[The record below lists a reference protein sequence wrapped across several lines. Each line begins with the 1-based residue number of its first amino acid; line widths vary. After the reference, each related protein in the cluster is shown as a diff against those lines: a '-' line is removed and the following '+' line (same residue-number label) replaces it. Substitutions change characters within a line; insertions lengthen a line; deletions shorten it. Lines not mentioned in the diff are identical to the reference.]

1 MRDSA
6 EIVIVG
12 GGVIGLSI
20 AYHLSK
26 LGCRDVL
33 LLERH
38 QVTSGTS
45 WHAAGIVGPL
55 RSSMN
60 LTRLSIYSTELFG
73 ALEAETGQA
82 TGYRR
87 TGGYW
92 LAARPERLVELERT
106 AALGRLSGL
115 NAGMVAPGDIA
126 AALPQMRCE
135 DLLGGLWV
143 EEDGQVNPVDL
154 CMAYLK
160 GAKTGGLRLRENCP
174 VARLERKGTRISGVI
189 TASGERIEAGSVVL
203 AGGVWSRDLAAGVG
217 AAVPVQAVEHMYIVT
232 EPVPDLP
239 QPFPILRDLE
249 GGIYIKE
256 DAGRLV
262 LGGFEAAAK
271 PWVPAGS
278 NGNTPFLEL
287 PEDWEQFEGFL
298 HAGLARLP
306 VLGEVG
312 VQHFMNGPEG
322 FTPDTKQLMGPVPG
336 LQGLYVAAGFNS
348 IGIVSSAGAGKAMAE
363 WVVEGEAPMDLWEVD
378 VARFAA
384 PEATRRFLDAR
395 VREAVGEQFAL
406 HWPFKQKQSARGLRR
421 LALHHRWQEAG
432 AVFGAPA
439 GWERPLWFAQGD
451 EPKAMIYSQGAQSW
465 WPAAKRESQT
475 LSRKAALFDLSPFA
489 KFDIV
494 GPDSLALLQRLAGA
508 DLDVAAGRAVY
519 TQLLSKRGGIE
530 ADVTVTRLSETG
542 FRLVGGA
549 PTRLRD
555 LAWLTAARD
564 RLGLRAEIFDATS
577 GTAVL
582 GLMGPEAQAILEEV
596 SGLDCSH
603 AAFPFSTAREIEIGM
618 AVGSA
623 LRISFVGESGWE
635 LSIANELVETA
646 FEALQEAGAKRGLI
660 PAGLFCLEACRL
672 EKGFRHWGHDI
683 GPEDSPLEAGL
694 GFALA
699 WDKPGGFEA
708 REALLRQREAGLTR
722 RLLLL
727 ALEAEE
733 PPLLLHD
740 EPIYCAGRL
749 VGQTTSGGLGF
760 RCGQSLAFG
769 YVACEPRQP
778 RAALLEASYEI
789 EVAGRRYPASALARP
804 PYDPEG
810 LRLRGKNDRR

>member
-20 AYHLSK
+20 AYHLAK
-26 LGCRDVL
+26 LGRRDVL

-82 TGYRR
+82 TGYKR

-92 LAARPERLVELERT
+92 LASRPERLVELERT

-115 NAGMVAPGDIA
+115 NARMVGPGEVS
-126 AALPQMRCE
+126 AALPQLRSD

-160 GAKTGGLRLRENCP
+160 GARAGGLRLRESCP
-174 VARLERKGTRISGVI
+174 VASLARKGTWISGVI
-189 TASGERIEAGSVVL
+189 TAAGEQIEAGSVIL
-203 AGGVWSRDLAAGVG
+203 AGGVWSRDLAAAVG

-232 EPVPDLP
+232 EAVPDLP
-239 QPFPILRDLE
+239 DPFPILRDLE

-262 LGGFEAAAK
+262 LGGFEADAK
-271 PWVPAGS
+271 PWDPAGS
-278 NGNTPFLEL
+278 NGDTPFLEL
-287 PEDWEQFEGFL
+287 PEDWAQFEGFL
-298 HAGLARLP
+298 TAGLARLP
-306 VLGEVG
+306 LLGTVG

-322 FTPDTKQLMGPVPG
+322 FTPDTKQVMGPLPG
-336 LQGLYVAAGFNS
+336 LRGLYVAAGFNS
-348 IGIVSSAGAGKAMAE
+348 IGIVSSAGAGKALAE
-363 WVVEGEAPMDLWEVD
+363 WVTQGQAPMDLWEVD
-378 VARFAA
+378 IARFAG
-384 PEATRRFLDAR
+384 PEATRAFLDRR

-406 HWPFKQKQSARGLRR
+406 HWPFKQKRSARGLRR
-421 LALHHRWQEAG
+421 LPLHHRWQQAG

-439 GWERPLWFAQGD
+439 GWERPLWFAQGE
-451 EPKAMIYSQGAQSW
+451 EPRSLTYSHGAQCW
-465 WPAAKRESQT
+465 WPAAKREAMT
-475 LSRKAALFDLSPFA
+475 LSRKAALFDLSPFG

-494 GPDSLALLQRLAGA
+494 GPDSLDLLQRLAGA
-508 DLDVAAGRAVY
+508 DLDVSVGRAVY
-519 TQLLSKRGGIE
+519 TQLLSASGGIE
-530 ADVTVTRLSETG
+530 ADVTVTRLGESR
-542 FRLVGGA
+542 FRLVGAA
-549 PTRLRD
+549 PTRMRD

-564 RLGLRAEIFDATS
+564 RLAMRAEIFDATS
-577 GTAVL
+577 GNAVL
-582 GLMGPEAQAILEEV
+582 GLMGPEARAILEEV
-596 SGLDCSH
+596 SGEACSH
-603 AAFPFSTAREIEIGM
+603 AAFPFSSAREVEIGM

-635 LSIANELVETA
+635 LTIANELVETGY
-646 FEALQEAGAKRGLI
+646 EALQEAGAKHGMI
-660 PAGLFCLEACRL
+660 PAGLFCLDACRL
-672 EKGFRHWGHDI
+672 EKGYRHWGHDI

-694 GFALA
+694 GFTLT

-708 REALLRQREAGLTR
+708 RDALLRQREAGLTR
-722 RLLLL
+722 RLLLF
-727 ALEAEE
+727 ALEAEA
-733 PPLLLHD
+733 PLLLHD
-740 EPIYCAGRL
+740 EPIFCAGRL

-760 RCGQSLAFG
+760 RTGQALAFG
-769 YVACEPRQP
+769 YIACRPGAP
-778 RAALLEASYEI
+778 RAELLAQSYEI
-789 EVAGRRYPASALARP
+789 EVAGKRYRANALVRP

-810 LRLRGKNDRR
+810 ERLKGLI